1 MFHRINK
8 AQPATWRDPNTI
20 QIGLETNSVIIENL
34 TLSQQ
39 QIIAALY
46 SGVVD
51 GQQEVLDQTYKAE
64 VGTTQ
69 SLIEKLSPLIE
80 QGATVSNSY
89 GPWQQLAFSELARA
103 ALDYEVNPEMILAE
117 RWQRVVH
124 IDQIDKAGLLLTK
137 ALLASGVGKVA
148 THDDGLVLNTDLG
161 ELGFTREDLGKS
173 RIQVVSTQLPNLLLA
188 ETKSQRFLDL
198 SEKANKSIKISFA
211 VTLGHLVTRPAT
223 YIRWLNR
230 DAPHLNIAYNLYDC
244 QISPIVVPGQTPC
257 LNCFAEFKV
266 DLDPA
271 WPAIASQLLE
281 LPRTRDDSSALLTS
295 TGLALRSIL
304 RHLDESAGFTIADDV
319 DQEFK
324 LGYTINYKT
333 GNVIRTRYDFH
344 KLCNCKGLD
353 EI

>member
-8 AQPATWRDPNTI
+8 AQPSSWRDPNTI
-20 QIGLETNSVIIENL
+20 QIGLDANSVIIENL

-64 VGTTQ
+64 AGTAQ
-69 SLIEKLSPLIE
+69 SLINKLSPLIE
-80 QGATVSNSY
+80 KSETVSSSY
-89 GPWQQLAFSELARA
+89 GPWQQLAFAELARA

-117 RWQRVVH
+117 RWQSVVH
-124 IDQIDKAGLLLTK
+124 IDQIDKAGFLLTK
-137 ALLASGVGKVA
+137 ALLASGVGKVV
-148 THDDGLVLNTDLG
+148 THDDGIILNTDLG

-173 RIQVVSTQLPNLLLA
+173 RIQVVRAELPKLLLA
-188 ETKSQRFLDL
+188 ESKTARFLDL
-198 SEKANKSIKISFA
+198 SEKGNKSLKVSFA
-211 VTLGHLVTRPAT
+211 ITVGHLVTRPAT

-230 DAPHLNIAYNLYDC
+230 DTPHINITYNLYDC

-257 LNCFAEFKV
+257 LNCLAEYKV
-266 DLDPA
+266 DVDPA
-271 WPAIASQLLE
+271 WPAIASQLLD

-295 TGLALRSIL
+295 AGLALRSIL
-304 RHLDESAGFTIADDV
+304 RHLDESAGFTIADDI
-319 DQEFK
+319 DSEFK
-324 LGYTINYKT
+324 LGYNIDYKT
-333 GNVIRTRYDFH
+333 GNVSRTRYDFH